1 MDAQLL
7 ILDEIG
13 LRLAGLKILNG
24 YRFDVEKTSILRAK
38 LTPFKFGDLPAV
50 NYWPTTDTLS
60 GKQNGMENRE
70 LNITIEGYSVTR
82 DVPFTDLA
90 VTLGNDIITALFRS
104 VASPNVTDQ
113 LSTALG
119 GLIEQLSIDSITPM
133 IVEGQQSWV
142 GVLVEITASYNIT
155 VGTFSAITKY

>member
-13 LRLAGLKILNG
+13 LRLEGLRILNG
-24 YRFDVEKTSILRAK
+24 YRFDVEKTSIHRAK
-38 LTPFKFGDLPAV
+38 LTPFKFGDLPAI
-50 NYWPTTDTLS
+50 NYWPTPDTLA

-90 VTLGNDIITALFRS
+90 IKLGNDIITTLFRS
-104 VASPNVTDQ
+104 TALPKVTDP
-113 LSTALG
+113 LSPALG